1 MSEQTNEQLIL
12 EILKELSQESKQAG
26 EERKNIK
33 QDLEKIQDNV
43 NSLKKS
49 QAVLVN
55 DNGCI
60 KVL

>member
-1 MSEQTNEQLIL
+1 MITMSEQTNEQLIL

-33 QDLEKIQDNV
+33 QDLENIQDNV

-55 DNGCI
+55 DNG
-60 KVL
+60 